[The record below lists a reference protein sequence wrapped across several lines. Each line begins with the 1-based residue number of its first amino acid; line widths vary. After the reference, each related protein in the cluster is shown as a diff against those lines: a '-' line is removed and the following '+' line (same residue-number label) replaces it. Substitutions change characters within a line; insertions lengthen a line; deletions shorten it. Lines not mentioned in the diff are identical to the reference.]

1 MPRVKKRGTTLTE
14 ETRNNG
20 SPGAFGG
27 ATLVEHLQKE
37 VVQLRKLLI
46 ASENREEMLTR
57 ENEILSD
64 QFAELSN
71 RLALAQGDPPST
83 NTVWQP

>member
-1 MPRVKKRGTTLTE
+1 MRVNERGTTLTK

-27 ATLVEHLQKE
+27 AILVEHLQKE

-46 ASENREEMLTR
+46 ASEDREEVLTR

-64 QFAELSN
+64 ELAELSN
-71 RLALAQGDPPST
+71 RLALAQGDPPCT
-83 NTVWQP
+83 NKVWQP